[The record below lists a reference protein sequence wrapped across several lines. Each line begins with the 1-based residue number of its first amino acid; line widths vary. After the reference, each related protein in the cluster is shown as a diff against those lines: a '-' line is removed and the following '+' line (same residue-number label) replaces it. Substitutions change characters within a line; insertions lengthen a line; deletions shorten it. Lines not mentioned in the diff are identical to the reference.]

1 MIFKDELKHAIKEYF
16 KSKVS
21 EKIDAW
27 ELVDICAGIQK
38 IIDDLDANPWNPVEE
53 SVPTDSRYI
62 LLHFENFSL
71 PAIGRYEE
79 DKDGGGAFYVGDD
92 DENCL
97 HYGLFV
103 NAWMELPERY
113 CREQEKE
120 KGY

>member
-21 EKIDAW
+21 EKVDAW

-38 IIDDLDANPWNPVEE
+38 LVDDLDANPWNPVEE
-53 SVPTDSRYI
+53 SVPTDGRYI

-79 DKDGGGAFYVGDD
+79 DEDGGGAFYIGDD
-92 DENCL
+92 DASCL
-97 HYGLFV
+97 SEELFV

-113 CREQEKE
+113 KE
-120 KGY
+120 TAE